1 MIPINKEKNVIYS
14 FKGKWLEP
22 ILNGD
27 VRVFFRKRFP
37 KEKPDRVYLYV
48 GSPTSAIIGWA
59 EVHSLSRVEA
69 GVAINMSK
77 YGAIDRSELSKYLD
91 GSEFVGVFEIGE
103 INIFRKKLSVSDVRH
118 VFNFHPPQNFVQ
130 IDECDAVKLDGLG
143 K

>member
-1 MIPINKEKNVIYS
+1 MIASNKEKNVIYS

-27 VRVFFRKRFP
+27 VRAFFRKRFP

-48 GSPTSAIIGWA
+48 GSPTSALIGWA
-59 EVHSLSRVEA
+59 EVCSLNRAETSA
-69 GVAINMSK
+69 ALSMSDD
-77 YGAIDRSELSKYLD
+77 GAIDRSELSEYLD
-91 GSEFVGVFEIGE
+91 GSKYVGVFKLGKISLFE
-103 INIFRKKLSVSDVRH
+103 NYLSVSDARQ

-130 IDECDAVKLDGLG
+130 IDECDAAKLDELG